1 MSDRSSGPERG
12 ADDGADAPDVPSDR
26 PSFLATLRAV
36 GWAFFGVRSEQR
48 LFEQDLRRMS
58 PGHVI
63 VIGLL
68 FAAVFIAV
76 LLAIAHLAAGG

>member
-1 MSDRSSGPERG
+1 MQ
-12 ADDGADAPDVPSDR
+12 DVPSGK
-26 PSFLATLRAV
+26 PSFPATLRAV

-76 LLAIAHLAAGG
+76 LLVIAHLAAGG